1 MGTAP
6 NFFSRRPDDSKIL
19 DMVSLFIK
27 PPAFVVGPISSW
39 IKLVTVFLLGSGE
52 NNGKSGFSLNIFM
65 MVGIYSLY
73 LSLFKSTCFWT
84 LILFTSF
91 PTGPCPSNLTPASL
105 NNFFA
110 VIGLLTSIASEIISS
125 MDVTPLF
132 GDVND
137 LVARL
142 SSYICL
148 AISPFKLLSKLLGS
162 SSYNSNSFS
171 YLFLCTCL

>member
-1 MGTAP
+1 M
-6 NFFSRRPDDSKIL
+6 KIMANL
-19 DMVSLFIK
+19 D
-27 PPAFVVGPISSW
+27 
-39 IKLVTVFLLGSGE
+39 
-52 NNGKSGFSLNIFM
+52 FSLNIFTI
-65 MVGIYSLY
+65 VGIYSLY

-84 LILFTSF
+84 LILLTSF

-137 LVARL
+137 RVARL

-171 YLFLCTCL
+171 LPISLYLSLSFLYFCQLMHLCPVELTF